1 VRFSLGASRSSVAGQ
16 WLTEVLV
23 LALAGAVLGLA
34 VATGAS
40 RAFAALAKDLP
51 RVQEIGLD
59 WRLVAYTLASAVVVA
74 LLCGLWPAIR
84 GTRANLAA
92 RLAQSGR
99 SQIGRKMPLQLALVS
114 VQVALAVALLTGA
127 GLLARSFQALGRVS
141 PGFDP
146 SHILTFQ
153 ISANWGETVDQK
165 AGRVRVNSFL
175 AGLRTI
181 PGIEAATTAF
191 SLPGVTTSYATEV
204 LLDGTR
210 SESQPKLVAQGR
222 TVGAAYFDTM
232 RIPLLAGEPCRED
245 SANGE
250 VMVNRR
256 FADTYMSGQNI
267 IGHTM
272 TATGPNVPPPMLIRG
287 MVGDA
292 RELGLDKAPVP
303 TVYWCYAAL
312 QPMMVFVVRTHG
324 EPMTM
329 AETIRRKM
337 REIAP
342 RRSVFAIAPLSTEIS
357 DSFAENR
364 LRTILLSFFA
374 LTAISLACVGLYGT
388 LSYLVNIRQ
397 REVGLRMALGAL
409 RGDVVLQFLKQGLT
423 VAALGCAAGLA
434 LAMAFSRVLAGMLYG
449 VSAWDGET
457 LALVGLVVLAVAGL
471 ASLAPSMRAARL
483 DPMRVLRDE

>member
-1 VRFSLGASRSSVAGQ
+1 M
-16 WLTEVLV
+16 
-23 LALAGAVLGLA
+23 
-34 VATGAS
+34 
-40 RAFAALAKDLP
+40 AKDLP

-59 WRLVAYTLASAVVVA
+59 WRLVVYTLASAAVVT

-165 AGRVRVNSFL
+165 AGRVRVSSFL
-175 AGLRTI
+175 AALRTV
-181 PGIEAATTAF
+181 PGVEAATTAF
-191 SLPGVTTSYATEV
+191 NMPGVSTTYATEL
-204 LLDGTR
+204 LLDGAQA
-210 SESQPKLVAQGR
+210 ESAPKIVSQAR

-232 RIPLLAGEPCRED
+232 RIPLLSGQPCREE
-245 SANGE
+245 ANPTDI
-250 VMVNRR
+250 MVNRS
-256 FADTYMSGQNI
+256 FANAYTSGQTLV
-267 IGHTM
+267 GHTL
-272 TATGPNVPPPMLIRG
+272 TPTGPNPPPPLTIRG
-287 MVGDA
+287 IVGDA
-292 RELGLDKAPVP
+292 REMGLDKAPAP
-303 TVYWCYAAL
+303 TVYYCYAAL
-312 QPMMVFVVRTHG
+312 QPLMVFAVRTRG
-324 EPMTM
+324 EPMSM

-342 RRSVFAIAPLSTEIS
+342 RRSVFAISPLSTEIS

-364 LRTILLSFFA
+364 LRTILLSFFS

-409 RGDVVLQFLKQGLT
+409 RGDVVRQFLKQGLV
-423 VAALGCAAGLA
+423 VAAMGCAAGLA

-457 LALVGLVVLAVAGL
+457 LALVALVVLAVAGL

-483 DPMRVLRDE
+483 DPMQVLRDE